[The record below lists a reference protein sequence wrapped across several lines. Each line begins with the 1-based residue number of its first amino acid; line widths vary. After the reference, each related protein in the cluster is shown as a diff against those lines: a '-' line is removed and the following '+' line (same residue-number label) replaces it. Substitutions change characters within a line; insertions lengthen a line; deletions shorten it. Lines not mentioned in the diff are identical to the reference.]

1 VKSDGDRTG
10 PFVEMRGAGFGYGR
24 KLVLRDVNL
33 QIASGEFL
41 GLVGPNGVGKTT
53 LARAILGTLRPR
65 RGTVRYA
72 GGRRPRFGYVP
83 QRGQHDPLYPLTAF
97 DIVGMAR
104 RGSRILR
111 RLTRADRAR
120 VEEALAHVGL
130 SAWAGKMYRDL
141 SGGLQQ
147 RTLIARALAVDP
159 EVLVLDEPTSGLD
172 LLSSHAVLALI
183 GELHTR
189 HRLTVILISHV
200 LEEVAA
206 TVRSLILLESEGRME
221 VGPKEKVLT
230 TEKLSRLYGAPVHVH
245 EAFGRAV
252 VVPGKHRPGGE

>member
-1 VKSDGDRTG
+1 MRSDDDRT
-10 PFVEMRGAGFGYGR
+10 PALVEILGAGFGYGR
-24 KLVLRDVNL
+24 KLVLRDVDL
-33 QIASGEFL
+33 RIARGDFL

-53 LARAILGTLRPR
+53 LARAILGTLRPQG
-65 RGTVRYA
+65 GTVRYA
-72 GGRRPRFGYVP
+72 GGRRPRFGYEP
-83 QRGQHDPLYPLTAF
+83 QRGQLDPLYPLTAF

-104 RGSRILR
+104 PGGRVLR

-120 VEEALAHVGL
+120 VEEALARVGL
-130 SAWAGKMYRDL
+130 AEWAGKMYRDL

-147 RTLIARALAVDP
+147 RTLIARALAADP
-159 EVLVLDEPTSGLD
+159 EVLVLDEPTAGLD

-183 GELHTR
+183 SELHTR

-206 TVRSLILLESEGRME
+206 TVRSLVLLESEGRME

-230 TEKLSRLYGAPVHVH
+230 AEKLSRLYGAPVHVH
-245 EAFGRAV
+245 EAFGRAI
-252 VVPGKHRPGGE
+252 VVPGKHRPGGK